1 MMMAAM
7 LRLFHRVSVFVNTRC
22 VIVLTPA
29 HRTAG
34 VAAAKGTDTDA
45 DADADAAAAAA
56 ATAAAAA
63 AVPFGSGRR

>member
-1 MMMAAM
+1 MMMAAL

-22 VIVLTPA
+22 VIVLMTPA

-34 VAAAKGTDTDA
+34 VAAATGT

-63 AVPFGSGRR
+63 AAVPFGSGRRR